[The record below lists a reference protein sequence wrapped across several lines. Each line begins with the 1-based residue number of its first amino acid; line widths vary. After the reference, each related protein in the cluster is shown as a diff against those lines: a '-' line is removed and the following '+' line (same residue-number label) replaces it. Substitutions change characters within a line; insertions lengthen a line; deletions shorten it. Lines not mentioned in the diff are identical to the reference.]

1 MEFPKKS
8 WGALRAQEMALELVS
23 LESASDYAKWMGSS
37 TSPQVQMAQSY
48 ESACWPLARVNR
60 TACLLPGALSNFLQT
75 DLPVALLIG
84 KARNRAS

>member
-48 ESACWPLARVNR
+48 ESACWPLARGE
-60 TACLLPGALSNFLQT
+60 TAPHVCYRERLAIYFKPIF
-75 DLPVALLIG
+75 
-84 KARNRAS
+84 R

>member
-8 WGALRAQEMALELVS
+8 WRALRSQEMALESVS

-37 TSPQVQMAQSY
+37 TSPQVQMGQSY

-60 TACLLPGALSNFLQT
+60 TAFLLPGALSNLLQT

-84 KARNRAS
+84 NAKNRAS